1 MLREIDASKISE
13 AVKKLVMDAN
23 YYIGDDVAKAIKSA
37 ITTETSPTAK
47 EIMAIILENHSI
59 SKEEQMPI
67 CQDTGVAVFFVDLGQ
82 DLHIVGGNYEDAINE
97 GVKQGYTDGYLR
109 KSMVDDPIIQRTNT
123 DDNTPA
129 VIHTKIVPGDKIQI
143 IAAPKGGGSEN
154 MSEVQMMKAAD
165 GIEGVKD
172 FVVDRVRRSGGNP
185 CPPVVVGV
193 GLGGNFEMSAILS
206 KKSLVRNIGERNPNP
221 TFAEV
226 EVELLKRIN
235 KLGIGPMGLGGKT
248 TALDVF
254 IEYMPCHIASMPVAV
269 NMNCHAAR
277 HKKITL

>member
-1 MLREIDASKISE
+1 MLREIEASKITE

-23 YYIGDDVAKAIKSA
+23 YFIGNDVLKAIEEALKK
-37 ITTETSPTAK
+37 ETSQTAK
-47 EIMAIILENHSI
+47 EILDIILENHKI
-59 SKEEQMPI
+59 AREEQMPI
-67 CQDTGVAVFFVDLGQ
+67 CQDTGVSVFFIEMGQ
-82 DLHIVGGNYEDAINE
+82 ELHIVGGGYEDAINE
-97 GVKQGYTDGYLR
+97 GVRQGYTDGYLR
-109 KSMVDDPIIQRTNT
+109 KSMVGDPIIERKNT
-123 DDNTPA
+123 GDNTPA
-129 VIHTKIVPGDKIQI
+129 VIHTRIVPGDKIYI

-172 FVVDRVRRSGGNP
+172 FVIERVKKSGGNP
-185 CPPVVVGV
+185 CPPVIVGV

-206 KKSLVRNIGERNPNP
+206 KKALTRNFGQRNPNP
-221 TFAEV
+221 EFAEV

-235 KLGIGPMGLGGKT
+235 KLGIGPMGLGGRT
-248 TALDVF
+248 TALEVF

-277 HKKITL
+277 HKEITL